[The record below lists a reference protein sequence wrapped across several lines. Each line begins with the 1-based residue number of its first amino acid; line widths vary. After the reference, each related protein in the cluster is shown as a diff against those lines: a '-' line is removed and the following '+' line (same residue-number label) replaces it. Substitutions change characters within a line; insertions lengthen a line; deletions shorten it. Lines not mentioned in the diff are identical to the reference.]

1 MTNSSTGAP
10 TARLTTAKLRKMIYE
25 AQNLVK
31 EHENLKAQAQ
41 EPARKDEHV
50 VWEVY
55 AGRGQLSEEVN
66 KLEGCSARKF
76 GIEQGWDFSR
86 PKDRKSFI
94 KLLIDE
100 EPGDVHISPECRLWS
115 PLQELTASRSEEAR
129 QFLIDSRTVNHDTH
143 LVFVATV
150 YKIQQRA
157 GRNATIEHPWPS
169 RAWQTK
175 AFMPLVGFSTYI
187 DQCELGLELPNDYGV
202 VLPVKKPTC
211 LLTTRRNL
219 FYHMLRFAC
228 SGNHQHTPCEG
239 YIQGRGL
246 RSRLCQD
253 YPYEMAY
260 ELAHCMTQREETVA
274 EINAAEDGDAELL
287 EFEKARDEPLNPE
300 EDKDC
305 EMVKANREL
314 KKKVGARAV
323 DYVARLHKNLGHPS
337 PEVLVKM
344 LTEVQATENV
354 LQAAREYVCRN
365 CYHRAKPF
373 QVPPS
378 GGISSTTFG
387 NRLVVDSSWI
397 QLEAGR
403 QCVLTMCDEATR
415 YIAVR
420 ILQSEK
426 STEFVKG
433 LERT

>member
-1 MTNSSTGAP
+1 M
-10 TARLTTAKLRKMIYE
+10 
-25 AQNLVK
+25 
-31 EHENLKAQAQ
+31 
-41 EPARKDEHV
+41 
-50 VWEVY
+50 
-55 AGRGQLSEEVN
+55 
-66 KLEGCSARKF
+66 
-76 GIEQGWDFSR
+76 
-86 PKDRKSFI
+86 
-94 KLLIDE
+94 
-100 EPGDVHISPECRLWS
+100 
-115 PLQELTASRSEEAR
+115 
-129 QFLIDSRTVNHDTH
+129 
-143 LVFVATV
+143 
-150 YKIQQRA
+150 
-157 GRNATIEHPWPS
+157 
-169 RAWQTK
+169 
-175 AFMPLVGFSTYI
+175 
-187 DQCELGLELPNDYGV
+187 
-202 VLPVKKPTC
+202 
-211 LLTTRRNL
+211 TTRRNL

-239 YIQGRGL
+239 YIQGQGL

-287 EFEKARDEPLNPE
+287 EFEKARDEPMNPE
-300 EDKDC
+300 EDKDR
-305 EMVKANREL
+305 EMVKAIREL

-397 QLEAGR
+397 QLETGR

-433 LERT
+433 LERTWVRHFGLPKYLRVDAAKGWESKAVRDWCSDKGVIRVILEVAPC